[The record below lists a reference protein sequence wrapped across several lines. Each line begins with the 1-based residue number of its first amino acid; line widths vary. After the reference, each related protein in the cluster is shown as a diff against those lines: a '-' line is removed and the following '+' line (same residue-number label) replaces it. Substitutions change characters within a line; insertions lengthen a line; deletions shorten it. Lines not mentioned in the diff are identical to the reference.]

1 MEMRKIHLGN
11 LSGYILQKLDFFN
24 RLSDINIL
32 IFNVKDYMGIRN
44 LLAGIQENIVS
55 FRVIN
60 HDSFIREIRNTEI
73 DKLGLCLHIFF
84 ITDWKEDFSQ
94 KESDE
99 SNCSSTNSPG
109 MFLVDYIG
117 YVKYFCIFDS
127 EFLCRL
133 LSDIRF

>member
-32 IFNVKDYMGIRN
+32 IFNVKDYMDIRN

-55 FRVIN
+55 FRVIK

-84 ITDWKEDFSQ
+84 ITDWKEDFFQ
-94 KESDE
+94 KESDG
-99 SNCSSTNSPG
+99 SDCSPNNSPG

-117 YVKYFCIFDS
+117 YVKYFCIADS
-127 EFLCRL
+127 EFLCQL
-133 LSDIRF
+133 LTDIR

>member
-24 RLSDINIL
+24 QLSDINIL

-55 FRVIN
+55 FRVIK

-73 DKLGLCLHIFF
+73 NKLGLCLHIF
-84 ITDWKEDFSQ
+84 
-94 KESDE
+94 
-99 SNCSSTNSPG
+99 
-109 MFLVDYIG
+109 LLLIG
-117 YVKYFCIFDS
+117 RKISHRKNLMKVIV
-127 EFLCRL
+127 RL
-133 LSDIRF
+133 LIVLVCF